1 MEYSEDPTLDMTWEN
16 RSEVLTFK
24 VKEIMTH
31 SYKQQREA
39 YSRREDEHEH
49 VWKFWSWEKPIV
61 LNDLKGGLYGSEK
74 WKVGTVAHIAL

>member
-49 VWKFWSWEKPIV
+49 V
-61 LNDLKGGLYGSEK
+61 
-74 WKVGTVAHIAL
+74 